1 MGRLSL
7 VLLLVLAQW
16 VGCGSSQSDCPE
28 ASCLALTLVVP
39 PERTL
44 STIEVMVR
52 DGDRLVRRSLV
63 GSDAASG
70 GTLKISLP
78 EAPSLPS
85 RRAVYVRASAEDDR
99 GRSEL
104 VGLAVGTRAS
114 LGRAVVKL
122 ALGCAVAPC
131 ASPEPRR
138 GAAMTFVP
146 QTHNLLLHGGV
157 SASGALL
164 DDLWEWNGLWW
175 HKLSAS
181 PGPSARSQHGFVYDP
196 ASGQVLLF
204 GGQGANGVLGDSWLL
219 DPLALS
225 WQRVA
230 TSSPSARRLAA
241 IGVGPVGTGRGVVL
255 FGGQD
260 GTGASLGETWLW
272 DGHGWQQ
279 GSSSLCPVAP
289 LVPSHLPRCRI
300 GATLVPL
307 PSERESL
314 LIGGWL
320 GPQPTTAFESDEVI
334 WRFDGTEWSVAPVY
348 RPPFVLSRYQHVAA
362 SLQSST
368 GTSGVWVGL
377 GDSAVGLRQ
386 DSYLLDEST
395 AQFRPILGTPPSPRA
410 ESASAYDA
418 EREEVV
424 IFGGRHDR
432 GLFGDT
438 LTFSVETGY
447 QSHL

>member
-1 MGRLSL
+1 M
-7 VLLLVLAQW
+7 LAQG
-16 VGCGSSQSDCPE
+16 VGCGSSQSDCPVD
-28 ASCLALTLVVP
+28 SCLSLTLIVP

-52 DGDRLVRRSLV
+52 DGDQLVRRLVV

-70 GTLKISLP
+70 GALKISVP
-78 EAPSLPS
+78 NGQPPMV
-85 RRAVYVRASAEDDR
+85 RRAVYVRAYAEDAS

-104 VGLAVGTRAS
+104 VGLAEGTRAS
-114 LGRAVVKL
+114 LSQAVVSL

-131 ASPEPRR
+131 ASPGARR

-146 QTHNLLLHGGV
+146 QTHNVLLHGGK
-157 SASGALL
+157 SGSGALL
-164 DDLWEWNGLWW
+164 DDLWAWNGLWW
-175 HKLSAS
+175 QKLSTS
-181 PGPSARSQHGFVYDP
+181 LGPSARSQHGLVYDS

-204 GGQGANGVLGDSWLL
+204 GGQGASSVLGDSWLL
-219 DPLALS
+219 DTVALS

-230 TSSPSARRLAA
+230 TVSPSARRLAA
-241 IGVGPVGTGRGVVL
+241 MGAAPVGTGRGVIL

-272 DGHGWQQ
+272 DGHAWQQ
-279 GSSSLCPVAP
+279 GSSSLCPVTP
-289 LVPSHLPRCRI
+289 IGSSRLPRCRM
-300 GATLVPL
+300 GAALVSR
-307 PSERESL
+307 PSERETL

-320 GPQPTTAFESDEVI
+320 GPQPATAFEFDEVI
-334 WRFDGTEWSVAPVY
+334 WRFDGTDWSIAPLY
-348 RPPFVLSRYQHVAA
+348 RPPFVLSRFQHVAA

-368 GTSGVWVGL
+368 GTRGVWVGL

-395 AQFRPILGTPPSPRA
+395 AQFRPILGLPPSPRA

-424 IFGGRHDR
+424 IFGGRDDR

-447 QSHL
+447 QAHLR